1 MANRRPRKRAAPNDR
16 GSRGDHR
23 VAPLG
28 RKAKRP
34 HGESDAHAELNVM
47 REVVAILVQAIT
59 DLAAVLP
66 KDKYA
71 ARQVIRVEGALA
83 RMRDVL
89 ADRQRRW
96 STEEE

>member
-1 MANRRPRKRAAPNDR
+1 
-16 GSRGDHR
+16 
-23 VAPLG
+23 
-28 RKAKRP
+28 
-34 HGESDAHAELNVM
+34 M